1 MAFVVE
7 YIRRLP
13 EYLRTPLYKNAIFLM
28 ANTVAGSVLGLV
40 FWMVVAQVYE
50 PFEAGLAVV
59 TLQAIV
65 FLAMLSKLGFD
76 IGLIR
81 FLPNAGKNSKD
92 LINTC
97 LTISGGMVILVSI
110 VFLAGLDIWAEK
122 LTFIR
127 ENPVFLVAFVLF
139 SVFFVLFPLMNQV
152 FVARRKAEYVFIG
165 SLISGSRIAFPVVFF
180 VLFGVG
186 AFGIFASMSV
196 AFLLTVLFGLF
207 VLMPRVNAEYRPVPT
222 LKKSAVGEM
231 IHFSA
236 GNYVGEIFGAMPAFL
251 LPLVI
256 LNFFGPQGLEIA
268 GENVAY
274 YYFALMISGL
284 IFAIV
289 GAVTLSLFAE
299 GSHFER
305 ELKSNVRKALKFI
318 FILLIPAVLLVLL
331 LGEYLLLLFGKEY
344 STGGLVLLQVFALSS
359 VFIAFNSIFT
369 ATRRVLKRLRPIIAI
384 AMFNAFMIVG
394 LAYVFLDIFGL
405 IGVALAWLVS
415 QGLVSLGIGVYVLTG
430 YVRGRSSLA

>member
-1 MAFVVE
+1 MSFIGG

-28 ANTVAGSVLGLV
+28 ANTAAGSALGLV
-40 FWMVVAQVYE
+40 FWWVVSKYYE

-59 TLQAIV
+59 TLQAVV

-76 IGLIR
+76 VGLVR
-81 FLPNAGKNSKD
+81 FLPNAGKNSNA

-97 LTISGGMVILVSI
+97 FTISGGTVILISI

-122 LTFIR
+122 LAFIR

-165 SLISGSRIAFPVVFF
+165 SLISGSRIALPAAFF
-180 VLFGVG
+180 LLLGLG
-186 AFGIFASMSV
+186 AFGIFASMSL
-196 AFLLTVLFGLF
+196 AFVITVLVGLF
-207 VLMPRVNAEYRPVPT
+207 VLMPRLNPGYRPIPT
-222 LKKSAVGEM
+222 VQKSAVGE
-231 IHFSA
+231 IVRFSA
-236 GNYVGEIFGAMPAFL
+236 GNYVAEIFGAMPAFL

-274 YYFALMISGL
+274 YYFAFMISGL
-284 IFAIV
+284 IFAIAY
-289 GAVTLSLFAE
+289 AVTLSLFAE

-318 FILLIPAVLLVLL
+318 FLLLTPAVLAVLV
-331 LGEYLLLLFGKEY
+331 LGEYLLLVFGKEY
-344 STGGLVLLQVFALSS
+344 STGGLVLLWVFSLSS
-359 VFIAFNSIFT
+359 VFVAINSVFM

-384 AMFNAFMIVG
+384 PMFNAIVIVG
-394 LAYVFLDIFGL
+394 MAYLFLDVFGL
-405 IGVALAWLVS
+405 VGVAYAWMLS

-430 YVRGRSSLA
+430 YLRERGVST

>member
-1 MAFVVE
+1 MAFVGE

-28 ANTVAGSVLGLV
+28 ANTVAASALGFV
-40 FWMVVAQVYE
+40 FWIVVARYYE

-76 IGLIR
+76 VGLIR

-97 LTISGGMVILVSI
+97 FTISGGMVILVSI

-127 ENPVFLVAFVLF
+127 ENPIFLVAFVIF
-139 SVFFVLFPLMNQV
+139 SVVFVLFPLMNQV
-152 FVARRKAEYVFIG
+152 YVARRKAEYVFIG
-165 SLISGSRIAFPVVFF
+165 SLISGSRIAFPAVFF
-180 VLFGVG
+180 VLFGFG

-207 VLMPRVNAEYRPVPT
+207 VLMPRVNPGYRPVPT

-231 IHFSA
+231 VHYSA
-236 GNYVGEIFGAMPAFL
+236 GNYVAEIFGGMPMFL

-256 LNFFGPQGLEIA
+256 LNFFGPQGLETA

-274 YYFALMISGL
+274 YYFAFMISGL
-284 IFAIV
+284 IFAIAY
-289 GAVTLSLFAE
+289 AVTLSLFAE

-305 ELKSNVRKALKFI
+305 ELKSNVRKALKFV
-318 FILLIPAVLLVLL
+318 FILLIPAVVIVLL
-331 LGEYLLLLFGKEY
+331 LGEHLLLLFGKEY
-344 STGGLVLLQVFALSS
+344 SVGGLILLQVFALSS
-359 VFIAFNSIFT
+359 VFVTFNSIFM

-384 AMFNAFMIVG
+384 PMFNAFVIVG
-394 LAYVFLDIFGL
+394 LAHVFLDVFGL
-405 IGVALAWLVS
+405 IGVALAWMLS

-430 YVRGRSSLA
+430 YIIERRSQA